1 MPRLSFDHYERS
13 RLRKIARRCRGG
25 SVLDLG
31 YAHYPNPF
39 FTGMTRVGLDL
50 EPSRGPTRYEE
61 ELIGD
66 VMDPAASLGDRRF
79 DNVVAGELIEHVE
92 RPYDFLRGL
101 DRHLAAGGRLILST
115 PNPVAWPCLLF
126 EWLRSRRFYYAA
138 DHAYY
143 FAPRWV
149 ERMLEDCGYRVEA
162 VEGVGLLAPGVT
174 LPCPPGLSYQVIY
187 VAGRRGA

>member
-1 MPRLSFDHYERS
+1 MPLLSFDSYERT

-25 SVLDLG
+25 SILDLG

-39 FTGMTRVGLDL
+39 LAGMTRVGLDL
-50 EPSRGPTRYEE
+50 EPSRGPTRYDE

-66 VMDPAASLGDRRF
+66 VMHPAAALGGRRF
-79 DNVVAGELIEHVE
+79 DNIVAGELIEHVE

-101 DRHLAAGGRLILST
+101 HPHLASGGRLILST
-115 PNPVAWPCLLF
+115 PNPVGWPCLLF
-126 EWLRSRRFYYAA
+126 EWLRSRRFYYAQ

-143 FAPRWV
+143 FAPRWM

-162 VEGVGLLAPGVT
+162 VEGVGLLAPLVT
-174 LPCPPGLSYQVIY
+174 LPCPAGLSYQVIY
-187 VAGRRGA
+187 VAVQRGA